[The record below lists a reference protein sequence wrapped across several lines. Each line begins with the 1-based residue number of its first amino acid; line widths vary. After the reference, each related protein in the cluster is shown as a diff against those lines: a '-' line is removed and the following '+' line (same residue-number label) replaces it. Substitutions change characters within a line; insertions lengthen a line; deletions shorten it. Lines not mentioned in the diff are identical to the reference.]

1 MPTKPNP
8 PQEERV
14 KKAKSNNKI
23 LTYVLIVLLIVII
36 ILLLLRSCDGNSG
49 GQVLEPDY
57 SIVDPDE
64 NASAIPGDTGAS
76 EAPEVPQGGGSMSLI
91 YSDQVS
97 VDLATGKVGL
107 FYQNPSESTHSI
119 VVQIIIQRGE
129 DQYLVAESGGLSPG
143 YMLTELTAEKDLK
156 LTAGVYEGV
165 MRLLFFDPDTG
176 ERAVV
181 DTNIPVDIT
190 VQ

>member
-1 MPTKPNP
+1 MPKIIP
-8 PQEERV
+8 PETERV
-14 KKAKSNNKI
+14 VKEKSRNKI
-23 LTYVLIVLLIVII
+23 LTYALIVLLIVII
-36 ILLLLRSCDGNSG
+36 ILLLLRGCNGDSG
-49 GQVLEPDY
+49 GSTGLEPDY
-57 SIVDPDE
+57 NIVDPDQ
-64 NASAIPGDTGAS
+64 NASAIPGDTGAP
-76 EAPEVPQGGGSMSLI
+76 ETPEVPQGGGSMSLI

-129 DQYLVAESGGLSPG
+129 DQYLVAESGAIDPG
-143 YMLTELTAEKDLK
+143 FMLTDLTLSDDLQ
-156 LTAGVYEGV
+156 LAPGVYEGLLK
-165 MRLLFFDPDTG
+165 LLFFDRATG

-181 DTNIPVDIT
+181 DTNIPADIT